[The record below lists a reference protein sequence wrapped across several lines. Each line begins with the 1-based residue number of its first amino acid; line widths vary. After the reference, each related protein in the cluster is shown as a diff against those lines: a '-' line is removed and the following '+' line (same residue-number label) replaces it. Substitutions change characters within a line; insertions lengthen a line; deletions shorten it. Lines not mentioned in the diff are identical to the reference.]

1 MKQKRIMVTGGAGF
15 IGSHLT
21 DRLLAQGHQ
30 VIVFD
35 NLSSGSMDNVP
46 AAAIFLQGDVCNP
59 QELESAFANG
69 LDAVF
74 HIAGQASTIRAFD
87 TPHIDLE
94 INTIGTLNVVQK
106 CIQHGVTRLLYASS
120 MTAYGHPDQLPVPE
134 STPCNPISYY
144 GITKYAAERY
154 VHSSAQRNDL
164 TTPLNVTSFR
174 MFNVYGERQKLDN
187 PYQGVMGIFIGNAL
201 REEPIKIF
209 GDGHQSRDFIHI
221 ADVVSVWTAALEN
234 PATFGRVFNLGIGYA
249 CSMNE
254 LVRRILAGFG
264 HDPGQYPIN
273 YYEERPGDQRHMTA
287 DISAVCETLD
297 WQPEISLDAGIQR
310 TIDWAR
316 AHG

>member
-1 MKQKRIMVTGGAGF
+1 
-15 IGSHLT
+15 
-21 DRLLAQGHQ
+21 
-30 VIVFD
+30 
-35 NLSSGSMDNVP
+35 
-46 AAAIFLQGDVCNP
+46 
-59 QELESAFANG
+59 
-69 LDAVF
+69 
-74 HIAGQASTIRAFD
+74 
-87 TPHIDLE
+87 
-94 INTIGTLNVVQK
+94 
-106 CIQHGVTRLLYASS
+106 
-120 MTAYGHPDQLPVPE
+120 
-134 STPCNPISYY
+134 
-144 GITKYAAERY
+144 
-154 VHSSAQRNDL
+154 
-164 TTPLNVTSFR
+164 
-174 MFNVYGERQKLDN
+174 
-187 PYQGVMGIFIGNAL
+187 MGIFIGNAL